1 MCLTCNSPQGV
12 ISTHLNEKEPGAAV
26 LQGAGEWASHGALC
40 RPSGG
45 DNGRRLKP
53 GGGSLP
59 VNSAYTHPH
68 TLSYLHTHTCT
79 NTCTRTYLA
88 RPSSARSLENVKT
101 LWAYL
106 PFFFFKPFDIMF
118 HTLYEVKTKWFRD
131 SKEAEIPILS
141 VTSKITVKKVKRG
154 RWCKIIGWRH
164 QIRVFS
170 EVLGVSKVGA
180 VAHASVQV
188 RGSLCLWLTPGHG
201 SSLLGRRQLLC

>member
-26 LQGAGEWASHGALC
+26 LQGAGSPGEWASHGALC

-68 TLSYLHTHTCT
+68 TLSYLHTRTCT

-88 RPSSARSLENVKT
+88 RPSSAPCQALENVTT
-101 LWAYL
+101 LWTYL
-106 PFFFFKPFDIMF
+106 GFF
-118 HTLYEVKTKWFRD
+118 L
-131 SKEAEIPILS
+131 
-141 VTSKITVKKVKRG
+141 
-154 RWCKIIGWRH
+154 
-164 QIRVFS
+164 
-170 EVLGVSKVGA
+170 
-180 VAHASVQV
+180 
-188 RGSLCLWLTPGHG
+188 
-201 SSLLGRRQLLC
+201 SLLISCFTLFMKWRQSDSVIQSKLRFPSYQ